1 MVLDNTSLLQSLAQ
15 ICRDAGIQF
24 ADICAGNST
33 EEQFQFQW
41 TGTGLSAEAYS
52 CAAGHRRYLVASI
65 TKPVV
70 AMAVLQIVS
79 DGQLRL
85 NDRLCELLPEFD
97 MPQMR
102 SITIRHLLTHS
113 SGLPDMLPE
122 NEQLRIE
129 HAPREAFVSA
139 TARCRPDFS
148 AGTDCRYSSMG
159 IAALG
164 AILEKLSRTS
174 LPDLIEKNF
183 FEPLEMKSSWLGLP
197 DHSADSL
204 MPTVI
209 PSQLPIW
216 QDSSSSWN
224 WNSRY
229 WRTLGAP
236 WGGLITSA
244 HDLGRFAR
252 MMLNHGMADSTASTA
267 QKQVLSSLVVEAAT
281 QNQTDCMPDLPERTR
296 RHQRWG
302 LGWRL
307 NWLNHAQVFCELL
320 PESTFGHWGATG
332 TMMWISR
339 ETGTWAVILT
349 NMPYEQSSAP
359 MQRMSNQIAS
369 TLLSTT

>member
-1 MVLDNTSLLQSLAQ
+1 MTDLNAHTSEVLMRICQSADLQY
-15 ICRDAGIQF
+15 
-24 ADICAGNST
+24 ADVCAGTGSD
-33 EEQFQFQW
+33 ELIQFQW
-41 TGTGLSAEAYS
+41 TGTANSSAAF
-52 CAAGHRRYLVASI
+52 AAPAGHRHYLVASI

-70 AMAVLQIVS
+70 AMAVLQMVS
-79 DGQLRL
+79 DGHLRL

-97 MPQMR
+97 VPQMR
-102 SITIRHLLTHS
+102 AITLRHLLTHS

-122 NEQLRIE
+122 NEQLRID

-164 AILEKLSRTS
+164 AVLEKLSGKS
-174 LPDLIEKNF
+174 SPNLIEQNLF
-183 FEPLEMKSSWLGLP
+183 VPLGMQSSWLGLP
-197 DHSADSL
+197 DHAADTL

-252 MMLNHGMADSTASTA
+252 MMLNHGTADSTASTA
-267 QKQVLSSLVVEAAT
+267 HKQVLSPLVVDAAT
-281 QNQTDCMPDLPERTR
+281 QNQTEFMPDLPERTR

-359 MQRMSNQIAS
+359 MQRMSNRIAS
-369 TLLSTT
+369 TLLSNL

>member
-1 MVLDNTSLLQSLAQ
+1 MRICQSADLQY
-15 ICRDAGIQF
+15 
-24 ADICAGNST
+24 ADVCAGTGS
-33 EEQFQFQW
+33 EELIQFQW
-41 TGTGLSAEAYS
+41 TGTENSSAAF
-52 CAAGHRRYLVASI
+52 AAPAGQRRYLVASI

-70 AMAVLQIVS
+70 AMAVLQLVTE
-79 DGQLRL
+79 GRLRL
-85 NDRLCELLPEFD
+85 NAKLCELLPEFD
-97 MPQMR
+97 VPQMR
-102 SITIRHLLTHS
+102 SITVRHLLTHS

-122 NEQLRIE
+122 NEQLRID
-129 HAPREAFVSA
+129 HAPRSAFVSA
-139 TARCRPDFS
+139 TARCRPDFP

-164 AILEKLSRTS
+164 AILEKLTGIS
-174 LPDLIEKNF
+174 LPDLIEQKLF
-183 FEPLEMKSSWLGLP
+183 APLNMQSSWLGLP
-197 DHSADSL
+197 EDTADAL

-209 PSQLPIW
+209 PSQLPVW
-216 QDSSSSWN
+216 QDPSSNWN

-236 WGGLITSA
+236 WGGLITTA

-252 MMLNHGMADSTASTA
+252 MMLNNGAAENPSASI
-267 QKQVLSSLVVEAAT
+267 QREVLSPLVVAAAT
-281 QNQTDCMPDLPERTR
+281 QNQTEFMPDLPEKTR

-320 PESTFGHWGATG
+320 PETTFGHWGATG

-359 MQRMSNQIAS
+359 MQQISNCIAS
-369 TLLSTT
+369 TLLNSL